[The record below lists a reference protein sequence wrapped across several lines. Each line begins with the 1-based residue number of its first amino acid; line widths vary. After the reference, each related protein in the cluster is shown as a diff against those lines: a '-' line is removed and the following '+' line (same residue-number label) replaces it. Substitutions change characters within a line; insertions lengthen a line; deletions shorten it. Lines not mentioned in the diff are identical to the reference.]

1 MSFSA
6 VSALLVLLAPVQ
18 QAPKR
23 EHAVWM
29 GVQRSVLFVQNGQET
44 KGVGVLIDDSGLF
57 LVHAS
62 ALSGKVTKGR
72 YDDGTVVDLM
82 TVNVDEN
89 TQLAVVRALYWEPDT
104 RRVLKVAHEPTKK
117 NVELL
122 AVTTAGPKT
131 GEFVE
136 DGKAGV
142 MKPSLRYVP
151 LSEMRLESSEQQ
163 LGGAIVFDAE
173 GDIVGVLGAT
183 LATNAEAAD
192 AQSGRNALGGGG
204 GFGGAT
210 ALTNRQFGPQ
220 GVVVAYALGRE
231 VLQRVVK
238 GFVSP
243 SHEVEHP
250 TIGVFWK
257 TNPEGK
263 GALVEVVM
271 SGSPAANAG
280 IKPGDVITEI
290 DGVAV
295 NTAVDLAVS
304 LFKKNV
310 GDTITVKFSRANV
323 RSEAQ
328 IKVAK
333 SQAELSR

>member
-6 VSALLVLLAPVQ
+6 VSVLLLLMAPVQ

-23 EHAVWM
+23 EHAVWQN
-29 GVQRSVLFVQNGQET
+29 VQRSVIFVHDGRET
-44 KGVGVLIDDSGLF
+44 KGVGALIDDTGLF

-62 ALSGKVTKGR
+62 ALTGKSGRAR
-72 YDDGTVVDLM
+72 YDDGKEVGIITL
-82 TVNVDEN
+82 NIDES
-89 TQLAVVRALYWEPDT
+89 TQLAVVQATYWEPGS
-104 RRVLKVAHEPTKK
+104 RRVLTVASEPSKK
-117 NVELL
+117 NVDLL
-122 AVTTAGPKT
+122 AVTVEGPKT
-131 GEFVE
+131 GEFVA

-151 LSEMRLESSEQQ
+151 LSEVRMESSEQQ
-163 LGGAIVFDAE
+163 LGGAIVFNAE
-173 GDIVGVLGAT
+173 GEIVGVLGAT
-183 LATNAEAAD
+183 LATSSEAAD
-192 AQSGRNALGGGG
+192 AETTRTALG
-204 GFGGAT
+204 GFGGAN

-257 TNPEGK
+257 ANPEGK
-263 GALVEVVM
+263 GALIEVVM
-271 SGSPAANAG
+271 SGSPASNAG
-280 IKPGDVITEI
+280 IRPGDVITEI
-290 DGVAV
+290 DG
-295 NTAVDLAVS
+295 TAVSTPLDLAVS

-310 GDTITVKFSRANV
+310 GETVTIKFTRGNV
-323 RSEAQ
+323 QSEAQ

-333 SQAELSR
+333 SQAETLGR

>member
-1 MSFSA
+1 M
-6 VSALLVLLAPVQ
+6 APIQ

-23 EHAVWM
+23 EHAVWH
-29 GVQRSVLFVQNGQET
+29 GVQRSVVFVQTGSET

-62 ALSGKVTKGR
+62 SLKGKTNKAH
-72 YDDGTVVDLM
+72 YDDGTEVSLL
-82 TVNVDEN
+82 TLGVDES
-89 TQLAVVRALYWEPDT
+89 TQLAVVQALYWEPGT
-104 RRVLKVAHEPTKK
+104 RRVLRVADEPTKK

-122 AVTTAGPKT
+122 AVTVEGPKT
-131 GEFVE
+131 GEFVD

-163 LGGAIVFDAE
+163 LGGAIVFDAS

-183 LATNAEAAD
+183 LAAEPDSKD
-192 AQSGRNALGGGG
+192 ATGRTSLGGGG
-204 GFGGAT
+204 AA
-210 ALTNRQFGPQ
+210 ALMNRQFGPQ

-257 TNPEGK
+257 ANPDGK

-295 NTAVDLAVS
+295 VTPVDLAVS

-310 GDTITVKFSRANV
+310 GDTITLKITRGNVKT
-323 RSEAQ
+323 ETQ

-333 SQAELSR
+333 GQAELSR

>member
-6 VSALLVLLAPVQ
+6 VSVALLLLAQGQQSTAPRKVQPV
-18 QAPKR
+18 
-23 EHAVWM
+23 WT
-29 GVQRSVLFVQNGQET
+29 GVQRSVVFVGAGTDAN
-44 KGVGVLIDDSGLF
+44 GVGALIDDSGLF

-62 ALSGKVTKGR
+62 ALKGR
-72 YDDGTVVDLM
+72 TNKGHYEDGSKVELLTL
-82 TVNVDEN
+82 NVDES
-89 TQLAVVRALYWEPDT
+89 TQLAVVQALYWEQGA
-104 RRVLKVAHEPTKK
+104 RRVLKVADEPTKK

-122 AVTTAGPKT
+122 AVTVEGPKS

-163 LGGAIVFDAE
+163 LGGAIVFDSH

-183 LATNAEAAD
+183 LATESSYKDSAAG
-192 AQSGRNALGGGG
+192 SRGLGGS
-204 GFGGAT
+204 GA
-210 ALTNRQFGPQ
+210 AEIMNRQFGPQ

-231 VLQRVVK
+231 VLQRVVE
-238 GFVSP
+238 GFTSP

-257 TNPEGK
+257 ASPDGK
-263 GALVEVVM
+263 GALVEAVM

-280 IKPGDVITEI
+280 IKPGDVIVEI
-290 DGVAV
+290 DGTAV
-295 NTAVDLAVS
+295 NTPVDLAVS
-304 LFKKNV
+304 LFKRSV
-310 GDTITVKFSRANV
+310 GDVVTLKYLRGNVK
-323 RSEAQ
+323 SEAK

-333 SQAELSR
+333 GQTELSR